1 MISRRTSRVIA
12 EVYEKLFHEYHS
24 GGNGSSY
31 WTLDTDKIYDFLFD
45 NDYSAWLC
53 NLAKDTWESYST
65 RKFKE
70 FIMRLHTGESIV
82 SATKDWTWKQRELLG
97 QENLHNLA
105 KDVLNF
111 WSDMQDG
118 SDKKYST
125 NDISFLTR
133 NLELDGYSYKDR
145 RLLVSEADVLD
156 TQEETGVLDAIF
168 TRLNLNNKETA
179 FHHLKLSEEHYLASK
194 WDDSISNSRKFLEAV
209 LQEVAYSHYTP
220 LNKIPLPDELYS
232 RPVKVREYLERQGL
246 LETKEKEALAS
257 VYGLLSDTGSHPYIA
272 QNEQARLLRHLAFT
286 FAQFVMLRF
295 EGFKSKN
302 GG

>member
-12 EVYEKLFHEYHS
+12 EVYEKYFREYHHPRH
-24 GGNGSSY
+24 GDGYYNLN
-31 WTLDTDKIYDFLFD
+31 TEAIYDFLFD
-45 NDYSAWLC
+45 NNYPAWFC
-53 NLAKDTWESYST
+53 NLAKNTLESYGT

-70 FIMRLHTGESIV
+70 FIMRLHTGESVV
-82 SATKDWTWKQRELLG
+82 SATKEWTWKQRELLG

-105 KDVLNF
+105 KDVLSF
-111 WSDMQDG
+111 WSNMRDED
-118 SDKKYST
+118 DKKHYAH
-125 NDISFLTR
+125 DIDTLTK
-133 NLELDGYSYKDR
+133 NLELDGYSYKNHQ
-145 RLLVSEADVLD
+145 LLVSESDVLD
-156 TQEETGVLDAIF
+156 TQEETGVLETTF
-168 TRLNLNNKETA
+168 TSLLLNNKETA

-209 LQEVAYSHYTP
+209 LQEVTYSHFLLVNKTP
-220 LNKIPLPDELYS
+220 ISDELYS
-232 RPVKVREYLERQGL
+232 RPVKVREYLEKQGL

-295 EGFKSKN
+295 QGFKMKS